1 MALRLCKTSTKTAQE
16 TPSLDVGYIESN
28 DLGESSAM
36 GIRKRTDS
44 RKGCDDNVGEMHIL

>member
-1 MALRLCKTSTKTAQE
+1 MALRLCKPSSKAAQE

-28 DLGESSAM
+28 DLGDPSAM

-44 RKGCDDNVGEMHIL
+44 RKGCDDNVGEIHLL